1 MITGT
6 ELLNDLEAAKRK
18 AELIEVV
25 YPGNEIWPEV
35 NYKLN
40 EIIKL
45 IKTDKLLYSW

>member
-6 ELLNDLEAAKRK
+6 ELLSDLEAAKKK
-18 AELIEVV
+18 AEFVEVV
-25 YPGNEIWPEV
+25 YPGNEIWPDV

>member
-6 ELLNDLEAAKRK
+6 ELLNDLQEVKKK
-18 AELIEVV
+18 AEFVEVV
-25 YPGNEIWPEV
+25 YPGNEIWSDV